1 MKKRVF
7 LLLMAVALAVV
18 ATVFTAP
25 AAAAVDTN
33 PADGTGWCYACE
45 KDVTWTALPEGWA
58 PSTTNNDQHYHFY
71 LTADRAIGNP
81 AWSFTGKTS
90 AGTANPHKV
99 CFHLNGHKLG
109 RSGGYFMSLDWG
121 SEVHFMDNP
130 GGAGYLFADI
140 SATTSVPIRMWN
152 ASKMELHNVD
162 LKIGGTTAVTGTGYT
177 GYIYKPTGATA
188 CTLMAGGGIGLES
201 AGTQLDIYGDSVLTG
216 NRAMLGGTI
225 YVGEGAVVNL
235 HSGTIQDGIANT
247 AWAKENNI
255 WKVKNVG
262 YGGNVYVKKG
272 ATFNMYGGTIQ
283 NGGVSHTTASAGSA
297 IGGNVYVAGTF
308 NMQGGT
314 ITGGGR
320 RFNVDASPKAWISG
334 DNLKLP
340 ASRTHMGGNVCVS
353 GTFNMQ
359 GGTVSNGIAQIG
371 GNIQVVTGGKLTL
384 GAEAIVSGGDAT
396 SKGGNIYINNASLAL
411 NGTTVSGGTAGRT
424 EAVTVGTTTLPVTGS
439 GGNIYLAGTA
449 ALTLHSGNVTGG
461 TAGANGGNICVE
473 GTTTLTTT
481 GGTVSGGTAANGGNL
496 AVLDGGV
503 ATLSGVT
510 VQDGTATN
518 GNNIYVGRS
527 AADKGAATLNLGSNL
542 TVDGTGTD
550 IYLDNTYDET
560 TGNQA
565 TVNVTAA
572 DVGDT
577 YISVDAAVKPC
588 TLGTSVAD
596 QSLTMVCL
604 AEGYVTV
611 YENGK
616 MVIIQGSTDPVA
628 AVYNGTQLLGEYNSL
643 ALAMR
648 ADGSYIKLLCDW
660 QENVTVTGTVL
671 VDLNGYDLSGITVAG
686 TFYGMD
692 TTTDRYGEAT
702 GSLSCTLSGDG
713 KVASNVKT
721 TTAGVGAIKRYL
733 AVEENGKYTF
743 NRFYIGIT
751 HVVINPEE
759 DQMGVSYKATFA
771 GNQAVKDSLQGYGL
785 AAAVESIPE
794 SLIEK
799 HYVDFGVD
807 TFPVGTV
814 VNQMAYITDILKPSL
829 EDSENATRAN
839 TETYARTYVQLQG
852 GELIFSSEY
861 MFTLQDMVE
870 LVDTY
875 YNTYTAEEKEVLK
888 QMYSTYSGVME
899 NWAVPYIRHSDI
911 TWTDV
916 SAASQL
922 KTSGNMKLTQDVT
935 LTSTISIP
943 AGSTLNLCLNGHTLS
958 GSVRLFNVSGTLNI
972 CDCHTGTTAGK
983 IVGGAGGMG
992 PVFYS
997 YATSEINL
1005 YSGELTSSKQASD
1018 GGVGIVQG
1026 GVLNMYG
1033 GKIYGGSVT
1042 RNTSNAN
1049 SWGLGGNL
1057 EIISGGVFNMY
1068 GGEIT
1073 GGQTTSNGGNIYVS
1087 TKNSTLNLYGGK
1099 ITGGTASG
1107 KGGNIFVAGAGKFNI
1122 YGGEI
1127 TGGTATGNG
1136 GNIYTES
1143 TSATTISNGVITGGK
1158 AANGGNIA
1166 IYNAGTY
1173 TFDRNTIADG
1183 TATGKGGN
1191 IYIDKNATATTAP
1204 DVTFTGTIT
1213 GGSGTGTGIYAAGS
1227 KLTFTGK
1234 VVMDQLYLAEGQTVT
1249 ATDLNTKSSVGIT
1262 VAATGVF
1269 AKDSAAYEENFY
1281 STIRGLDITVSG
1293 TDLVIDTMQIP
1304 EENQIQAYYD
1314 DRISLAAL
1322 AANAQSVDITNQNV
1336 TSYKTGTT
1344 TKDTAVLVYDAANK
1358 QLIATATG
1366 SAMVWVDGEA
1376 FVITVSPAPISLF
1389 MITGHSMGAGECGDA
1404 NDSVVL
1410 PDGVAYSTHGAATFS
1425 SATATMGIGYSATS
1439 KPTGINAFTADGTG
1453 TKGEGSGFALKWT
1466 QLTGEKVWVLNS
1478 AVGGSCLPE
1487 WIPAAANYTTGNGYN
1502 DYYTPA
1508 VKMFKAAQ
1516 TVLANEAKAGH
1527 YVVKDMGIIYHYG
1540 ANFVNSGN
1548 GNNYTF
1554 TQEDLK
1560 NWYSQMWNGFKA
1572 EFTKDMNGDGV
1583 AETVTSLGMIPIWRK
1598 GDVGVYKDDVAA
1610 GYFMASSAEYPEF
1623 FQASTLGK
1631 KWQSDAGVVQYF
1643 PDINYTA
1650 HSGTLTKPTTMAGVF
1665 ATDNTHYQQVSYN
1678 AVGMDIASSVYSTL
1692 RSGNV
1697 TISSLELKNAAGDT
1711 ALPTTLSVGQSL
1723 NVVPWVTPVNVDDL
1737 TYSVSGNLTL
1747 SYPCILRATAPGT
1760 GTLTVK
1766 QGDTVVK
1773 TVTFTIG
1780 GHSDYTTVTD
1790 ASQLTGSGSY
1800 QLGSDVTL
1808 TSAISV
1814 PSGST
1819 LNLCLNGYTLTGS
1832 TTARMFNVSGTLNIC
1847 DCHTGATAGKI
1858 VGNAASMGG
1867 VMYVTNGTV
1876 NLYGGELTCAVQVG
1890 DGGVILLQDAK
1901 FNMYGGKI
1909 YGGSVKKGASDPN
1922 STTWGIG
1929 GNVYI
1934 IRDLSRFNLYG
1945 GEIYG
1950 GTAAASGGNFYLSKG
1965 TLNVY
1970 GGKIYG
1976 GNASAAGG
1984 NIFVAAAAK
1993 LNVYGGEITGGT
2005 AKTTGGNIHCASTD
2019 GNIPISD
2026 AVITGGKAA
2035 TGGNLYLTGAG
2046 TYVIKNNTINT
2057 GTATIGGNISIHA
2070 GADVTFTGTVTTG
2083 NSGGIYVTDSELT
2096 LTGKV
2101 NISGNTGSDLYLE
2114 AGQKITVD
2122 NLDQESSVGIS
2133 MTIPTVFAEGAAA
2146 YKDNFT
2152 SNSDWDIEAVN
2163 GDLKMGGTITADPDT
2178 FSVGFARAD
2187 IHPRW
2192 AVPLDG
2198 MGYQTVSKQNWT
2210 DTTGNPE
2217 DLITAGMVVIADGQD
2232 WQNTVVLVALDTLYI
2247 NTAVTDA
2254 AATAVSAAIGIPKEN
2269 VFFSCSHTHSGVATA
2284 DSDPDVT
2291 RYLQWMYGQLAEG
2304 AMNAVLDLKATT
2316 IEVGRTDLTAMN
2328 FVRRFVL
2335 TDGTYKSVTNDSSFT
2350 SDDIAAYESEND
2362 PELQV
2367 IKFVREGKDVLVT
2380 NWQMHPTF
2388 TAGASKNGKASA
2400 DVVGSIRELV
2410 EADTTLD
2417 AYYMFFQGG
2426 GGNLRYTTMWAG
2438 DPDQALQTTNRQ
2450 TYAEKM
2456 VAALKSIS
2464 YEDAQSGAIQ
2474 VTHVDKDMT
2483 EMAKS
2488 TTTSEYKSVPL
2499 NAVSFG
2505 EVAFVTAPYEMFS
2518 DNAMQIKEGSP
2529 FKLTLVCSNSNGRYS
2544 YIPCQ
2549 VAFEHCQEGSGS
2561 DATFSTFEVKQCKFQ
2576 KITKGGVDLFPA
2588 EVLVEEFITMLESI
2602 Q

>member
-1 MKKRVF
+1 MEMKKRVF

-45 KDVTWTALPEGWA
+45 ENVTTWKALPAGWA
-58 PSTTNNDQHYHFY
+58 PSATNNDQHYHYY
-71 LTADRAIGNP
+71 LDKDVAMGTAT
-81 AWSFTGKTS
+81 WSFNGTS
-90 AGTANPHKV
+90 VGTQNPHKV
-99 CFHLNGHKLG
+99 CIHMNGKKISRAGMLG
-109 RSGGYFMSLDWG
+109 TINYS
-121 SEVHFMDNP
+121 SEVAFMDNP
-130 GGAGYLFADI
+130 GAAGGLYLHN
-140 SATTSVPIRMWN
+140 SAVTSVPLRIWN
-152 ASKMELHNVD
+152 KAKLELHNVD
-162 LKIGGTTAVTGTGYT
+162 VVIKKDKVVSGVGYSGYVYPAKGTGTS
-177 GYIYKPTGATA
+177 
-188 CTLMAGGGIGLES
+188 MAGGAIGLES
-201 AGTQLDIYGDSVLTG
+201 TGSQLDIYGDSVITG
-216 NRAMLGGTI
+216 GMAMYGGSI
-225 YVGEGAVVNL
+225 YVGKGTVVNL
-235 HSGTIQDGIANT
+235 HSGTIQDGVAS
-247 AWAKENNI
+247 AYNNDSQTCTTRA
-255 WKVKNVG
+255 
-262 YGGNVYVKKG
+262 YGGNVYVKPG
-272 ATFNMYGGTIQ
+272 GTFNMYGGTIQ
-283 NGGVSHTTASAGSA
+283 NGGVTHTANYETSGL
-297 IGGNVYVAGTF
+297 GGNVYSGGTF
-308 NMQGGT
+308 NMYGGI

-320 RFNVDASPKAWISG
+320 RYDLTSMAWVTG
-334 DNLKLP
+334 DNLKL
-340 ASRTHMGGNVCVS
+340 ASNRAFMGGNVCFA
-353 GTFNMQ
+353 GTFNIE
-359 GGTVSNGIAQIG
+359 GGTVSNGIAQTG
-371 GNIQVVTGGKLTL
+371 GNFNVMSNGKLTL
-384 GAEAIVSGGDAT
+384 DSDV
-396 SKGGNIYINNASLAL
+396 
-411 NGTTVSGGTAGRT
+411 TVSGGSATGKGGNLYLNNTSFALGGAT
-424 EAVTVGTTTLPVTGS
+424 ISGGEAAN
-439 GGNIYLAGTA
+439 GGNIYLAGTT
-449 ALTLHSGNVTGG
+449 ALTLNSGSVTGG
-461 TAGANGGNICVE
+461 TAGTNGGNICVE

-510 VQDGTATN
+510 VQDGTATK

-560 TGNQA
+560 TGDQA

-596 QSLTMVCL
+596 QSLTMVGL
-604 AEGYVTV
+604 AEGYVTA

-648 ADGSYIKLLCDW
+648 ADGTYIKLLKDLD
-660 QENVTVTGTVL
+660 EDVTVTGSVL
-671 VDLNGYDLSGITVAG
+671 VDLNGYDLSGITVSG
-686 TFYGMD
+686 TLYGMD
-692 TTTDRYGEAT
+692 TSTDRYGAAQ
-702 GSLSCTLSGDG
+702 GSLSCATSGSG

-721 TTAGVGAIKRYL
+721 STAEVGAIKRYL

-771 GNQAVKDSLQGYGL
+771 GNQAVKDSIQDYGL
-785 AAAVESIPE
+785 AAKLYSIPE
-794 SLIEK
+794 ELVEDC
-799 HYVDFGVD
+799 YVPFGKD

-839 TETYARTYVQLQG
+839 TETYARTYIQLQG

-875 YNTYTAEEKEVLK
+875 YNTYTAEEKELLK

-935 LTSTISIP
+935 LTSAISIP
-943 AGSTLNLCLNGHTLS
+943 AGSTLNLCLNGHTLT
-958 GSVRLFNVSGTLNI
+958 GSTTARMFNVSGTLNI

-983 IVGGAGGMG
+983 MVAKTTTNYGH
-992 PVFYS
+992 VFYANPDS
-997 YATSEINL
+997 VVNI
-1005 YSGELTSSKQASD
+1005 YSGELTTDNQGTD
-1018 GGVGIVQG
+1018 GGVIVAQDAI
-1026 GVLNMYG
+1026 VNMYG
-1033 GKIYGGSVT
+1033 GKIYGGSVRSISSST
-1042 RNTSNAN
+1042 YGN
-1049 SWGLGGNL
+1049 GGNVY
-1057 EIISGGVFNMY
+1057 IIRDKSRFNMY
-1068 GGEIT
+1068 GGEIY
-1073 GGQTTSNGGNIYVS
+1073 GGTAVTGGNIHVS
-1087 TKNSTLNLYGGK
+1087 KGVLNIYGGK
-1099 ITGGTASG
+1099 IYGGSATTGGNVSISG
-1107 KGGNIFVAGAGKFNI
+1107 TGAVNI

-1127 TGGTATGNG
+1127 TGGTATGKG
-1136 GNIYTES
+1136 GNLYTAS
-1143 TSATTISNGVITGGK
+1143 TTAGQITNSVITDGK
-1158 AANGGNIA
+1158 AASGGNIA

-1173 TFDRNTIADG
+1173 TIDRNTIADG

-1191 IYIDKNATATTAP
+1191 LYIDKNATATTAP

-1249 ATDLNTKSSVGIT
+1249 ATDLHSKSSVGVT
-1262 VAATGVF
+1262 AAATGVF
-1269 AKDSAAYEENFY
+1269 AKDSAAYEDNFY

-1314 DRISLAAL
+1314 DRIAL
-1322 AANAQSVDITNQNV
+1322 SELKANATGADITNQNV

-1344 TKDTAVLVYDAANK
+1344 TKDAAVLVYDAANK
-1358 QLIATATG
+1358 QLIATGTG

-1425 SATATMGIGYSATS
+1425 TAGATMGIGYSATS
-1439 KPTGINAFTADGTG
+1439 KPTGIDAFTADGTG
-1453 TKGEGSGFALKWT
+1453 TKGEGSGFALKWN

-1800 QLGSDVTL
+1800 QLGSNVTL

-1847 DCHTGATAGKI
+1847 DCHTGATAGKV
-1858 VGNAASMGG
+1858 VGNAATMGG

-1876 NLYGGELTCAVQVG
+1876 NLYGGELTCAKQVG

-1934 IRDLSRFNLYG
+1934 IRDASRFNLYG
-1945 GEIYG
+1945 GEIYN
-1950 GTAAASGGNFYLSKG
+1950 GTAVASGGNFYLSKG
-1965 TLNVY
+1965 VLNVY

-1993 LNVYGGEITGGT
+1993 LNVYGGEITGGI

-2019 GNIPISD
+2019 GNIPIYD
-2026 AVITGGKAA
+2026 AVITGGKAG

-2114 AGQKITVD
+2114 SGQKITVD

-2133 MTIPTVFAEGAAA
+2133 MTVPTVFAEGAAA
-2146 YKDNFT
+2146 YKDNFV
-2152 SNSDWDIEAVN
+2152 SNSDWDIEAVG

-2217 DLITAGMVVIADGQD
+2217 DLITAGMVVIADGQE

-2284 DSDPDVT
+2284 ESDPDVT

-2367 IKFVREGKDVLVT
+2367 IKFVRDGKDILVT
-2380 NWQMHPTF
+2380 NWQIHPTF

-2474 VTHVDKDMT
+2474 VTHVDKNMT

-2576 KITKGGVDLFPA
+2576 KITKDGVDLFPA